1 MYPVIRKSNKLRQKL
16 DHYEIQHLSASALN
30 EYITDPAKWVLKYIL
45 KHKGSGPA
53 FWRGSAI
60 ENAMKNVV
68 LSNMAGSE
76 YSVEDAVESGFC
88 VFEESEK
95 DFLSERGGEVSE
107 KYSEKRDK
115 EFSYIEPSVRAGY
128 YYFKEIKEAVFQKK
142 FEIDLGIEIPAIGYL
157 DFLTS
162 DRIIELK
169 TAKQF
174 PSELKDSVSRQVALQ
189 CKALSLPAEIIY
201 LGKPTKNKTHE
212 GFKKFEIQS
221 SDIESLVDDYR
232 MAARAIR
239 RLLMNTDS
247 VGEIIESVFPNYDNY
262 LWDEEE
268 IAVAKQ
274 YWRFAA

>member
-1 MYPVIRKSNKLRQKL
+1 MYPVIRKSNKLREKL
-16 DHYEIQHLSASALN
+16 DHYQIEHLSASALN

-53 FWRGSAI
+53 LWRGSAI

-76 YSVEDAVESGFC
+76 YTVEDAVISGNR
-88 VFEESEK
+88 VFEEMEK
-95 DFLSERGGEVSE
+95 DFLFEREGEVSE
-107 KYSEKRDK
+107 KYTEKRDK
-115 EFSYIEPSVRAGY
+115 EFSYIEPSIRAGY
-128 YYFKEIKEAVFQKK
+128 DYFKEIQTAVFQKK

-157 DFLTS
+157 DFLIP
-162 DRIIELK
+162 DKIIELK
-169 TAKQF
+169 TAKSF

-201 LGKPTKNKTHE
+201 LGKPTKNKSHE
-212 GFKKFEIQS
+212 GFKKFEIPS

-239 RLLMNTDS
+239 RLLMNTNS
-247 VGEIIESVFPNYDNY
+247 VGEIIESVFPNYDHY
-262 LWDEEE
+262 LWDEED